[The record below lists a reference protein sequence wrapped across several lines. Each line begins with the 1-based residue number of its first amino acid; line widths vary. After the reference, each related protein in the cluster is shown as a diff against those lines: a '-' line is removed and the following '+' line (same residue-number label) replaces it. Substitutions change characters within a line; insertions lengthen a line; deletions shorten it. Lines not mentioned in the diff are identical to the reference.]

1 MFGFLTP
8 IVFSELYVKFITNL
22 GQYINYNKNY
32 KESNLRHVKLAKK
45 RMLKFIGLALLG
57 ISIGGYLGF
66 VFSDYTGLNL
76 IKILGPIIGAK
87 TTEKMI
93 NYYLL
98 KDVSQKNSIKLI

>member
-1 MFGFLTP
+1 
-8 IVFSELYVKFITNL
+8 
-22 GQYINYNKNY
+22 
-32 KESNLRHVKLAKK
+32 
-45 RMLKFIGLALLG
+45 MLKFIGLALLG